1 MAPAAPWASRNESIT
16 SKACVGPH
24 ANLGTVQRSQAVH
37 KEGTEDHPKVTQVL
51 YFKGW
56 MGNCVLRNTQR
67 RTHEVDT
74 GLAATKGRTRLF
86 APICCKVFNFGCTR
100 ELCRELL
107 KFLVP
112 GTHLQGF
119 RCGRRGHRAVF
130 KARHMIPMCSPA

>member
-1 MAPAAPWASRNESIT
+1 
-16 SKACVGPH
+16 
-24 ANLGTVQRSQAVH
+24 
-37 KEGTEDHPKVTQVL
+37 
-51 YFKGW
+51 

-130 KARHMIPMCSPA
+130 KARHMIPMCSPAWESLTSAFQAGSREQLSEDEPQNNAARTSTGLLRAECAWEMPGTVLTCRLVQV